1 MAGMEGGW
9 MHLGA
14 HEETPGVDP
23 NRECYPAGQG
33 VGAIHELIPAGDI
46 VRSIVAEAELAL
58 GPPRGRSTPRDA
70 TGTSR

>member
-14 HEETPGVDP
+14 HEGTPGVDP
-23 NRECYPAGQG
+23 DRECYPAGQG

-46 VRSIVAEAELAL
+46 VRSIVEEADRALDRLAVIHA
-58 GPPRGRSTPRDA
+58 S
-70 TGTSR
+70 